1 MRILKY
7 LLLMVLTAATT
18 WPVLAGEVAYPNGFR
33 QWQHVK
39 SMVLKPGHPLYD
51 AVGGMHHIYANDK
64 ALKGYRAGRFAD
76 GSVIVFDL
84 FEAVDQDNA
93 VAEGGRKAVLV
104 MVRNHKAFKASD
116 GWGYEIFDATT
127 RKGSLDAK
135 GQADCHACH
144 QSQKGKDFVFS
155 AWRD

>member
-1 MRILKY
+1 MHILKY
-7 LLLMVLTAATT
+7 PAFLALTAAVA
-18 WPVLAGEVAYPNGFR
+18 WPALAGEVAYPNGFR

-51 AVGGMHHIYANDK
+51 AVGGMHHIYANGK
-64 ALKGYRAGRFAD
+64 AVKGYQAGRFPD

-84 FEAVDQDNA
+84 FEAVDKDNA

-104 MVRNHKAFKASD
+104 MARNSKEFKAND
-116 GWGYEIFDATT
+116 GWGYQIFDART

-144 QSQKGKDFVFS
+144 QSQKDKDFVFS